1 MSEAATPA
9 TDAPKKKK
17 KGKLPVI
24 LLLAVVLGT
33 GGFFGMKMRGGGP
46 QKEPEIKLGEIVPL
60 EEFLLNLRDGRTYL
74 RTEIALHFKE
84 GFKKE
89 GFDKSL
95 PAVRDGVIS
104 VLTSQSLGVVSTM
117 EGKEKLKAELATTIN
132 GILES
137 LEPKPEVKKEHGK
150 DKKET
155 EGGKDKETA
164 DKAKDDAASKE
175 PKHPDW
181 QSQTGPVL
189 KVYFTSFATQ

>member
-17 KGKLPVI
+17 GKLPVI
-24 LLLAVVLGT
+24 LILALVLGT

-46 QKEPEIKLGEIVPL
+46 PKEPEIKLGEIVPL

-74 RTEIALHFKE
+74 RTEIALHVKE

-89 GFDKSL
+89 ELDKSL

-104 VLTSQSLGVVSTM
+104 VLTSQSIGGVSTM
-117 EGKEKLKAELATTIN
+117 EGKEKLKVELATAIN

-137 LEPKPEVKKEHGK
+137 LAPPPEKKEDHGK
-150 DKKET
+150 DKKESHDKG
-155 EGGKDKETA
+155 EKGEKDKDEPE
-164 DKAKDDAASKE
+164 SKE
-175 PKHPDW
+175 TKHPDW
-181 QSQTGPVL
+181 HSQEGPVL